1 MACLPRSQ
9 LPRRFVVAVLVS
21 DGAAERIVVTAPR
34 VPLLPVAHLR
44 RGRERFVAPA
54 RVGAGGLVGQL
65 LKVTLEVL
73 PGYEG
78 VLAFGGS
85 LSALGGSSDSTVVVG
100 VASVGNSRARVFD
113 PFSRLSTPFA
123 PN

>member
-1 MACLPRSQ
+1 LACLPRSQ

-54 RVGAGGLVGQL
+54 RVGAGGLVRQL

-73 PGYEG
+73 PGYTRVYSRLG
-78 VLAFGGS
+78 AAFPPS
-85 LSALGGSSDSTVVVG
+85 VVAVVVG
-100 VASVGNSRARVFD
+100 VASVSNSRARGIFD
-113 PFSRLSTPFA
+113 PFSRLSTPVA